1 MRRRLPLLTA
11 LTCAVAIAVL
21 LRTASADV
29 EPVASAEQAGFEG
42 SVVSEAALDSCTIGT
57 ESAPSLA
64 TREAAQLSP
73 PTPANWVDIA
83 VSFQADERSL
93 ALFPELDFRPPG
105 SPVDS
110 SRDTIRPPPLPRIS

>member
-1 MRRRLPLLTA
+1 MRRRLLLLTA

-21 LRTASADV
+21 LRSATSDV
-29 EPVASAEQAGFEG
+29 EPVAADDQAGFEG
-42 SVVSEAALDSCTIGT
+42 SLVSEAALDSCTIGT

-64 TREAAQLSP
+64 TYEAAQLFP
-73 PTPANWVDIA
+73 PTPANSVDLA

-110 SRDTIRPPPLPRIS
+110 SRDTIRPPPSPRIS